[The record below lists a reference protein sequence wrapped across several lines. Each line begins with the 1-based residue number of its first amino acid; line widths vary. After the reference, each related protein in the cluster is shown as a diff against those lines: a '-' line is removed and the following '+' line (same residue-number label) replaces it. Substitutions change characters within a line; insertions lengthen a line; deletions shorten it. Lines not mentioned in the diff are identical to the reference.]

1 MLPIEC
7 VAPTVE
13 DAGVAF
19 DHGVEAIQTASASLD
34 FKQAMTSLHFVPE
47 KALECNDSSQEVTIQ
62 RAQEKTGADQGLLR
76 FYHPRSYHGRKGSNG
91 SAY

>member
-1 MLPIEC
+1 MLPMEC

-34 FKQAMTSLHFVPE
+34 FKHVPLLCTVRQACRSA
-47 KALECNDSSQEVTIQ
+47 KECRSEA
-62 RAQEKTGADQGLLR
+62 RATDAI
-76 FYHPRSYHGRKGSNG
+76 
-91 SAY
+91 